1 MPLKPH
7 IAAPAGSTSWKGFF
21 VMQNTLTPETPA
33 YRPAP
38 LTERIETHR
47 EALTV
52 PAEQVRERVGIAS
65 LDIFCHFL
73 GIC

>member
-1 MPLKPH
+1 
-7 IAAPAGSTSWKGFF
+7 
-21 VMQNTLTPETPA
+21 MQNTPTPEPPV

-52 PAEQVRERVGIAS
+52 PAEQVRERVGIAT